1 MQFYPSYGVGSNFQF
16 PSWGQAAGIFA
27 TITPALPACDEGFPE
42 PYNLADGD
50 VLTYVVNAGAPIG
63 ATFNAG
69 PAVQDA
75 GAAEPYNVDTL
86 TLILR
91 VGPASEPTQTANLV
105 GVAAT
110 AAQVAAQINA
120 QITGVQ
126 AIDNAGTLQ
135 ILTDAE
141 GTAARL
147 EVVGGTA
154 LAALTMI
161 ANTDLGSGNV
171 ADIDAVTAAEV
182 VAVAVAASGGQLT
195 GFVTGGQPHLC
206 TVSVGPSASLEVDPG
221 GANTVIRFQGGLIF
235 GVAGSALVPIRWGK
249 SRGFVTVPPEGGGE
263 E

>member
-1 MQFYPSYGVGSNFQF
+1 MQFYTGYASYASIRAFGAAPGV
-16 PSWGQAAGIFA
+16 AGLESPA
-27 TITPALPACDEGFPE
+27 TPACAEGFPE

-50 VLTYVVNAGAPIG
+50 TLTYTPNAGAPIV
-63 ATFNAG
+63 ATFTAG
-69 PAVQDA
+69 PAQQDA

-86 TLILR
+86 TLQLR
-91 VGPASEPTQTANLV
+91 VGPLSEPVQEALLV

-126 AIDNAGTLQ
+126 AFDNAGTLQ

-147 EVVGGTA
+147 QVVGGTA

-161 ANTDLGSGNV
+161 ANVDLGSGNV

-182 VAVAVAASGGQLT
+182 VTIAVAASGATLT
-195 GFVTGGQPHLC
+195 GFVVGGQPHLC
-206 TVSVGPSASLEVDPG
+206 TVATGPSASLAFDPG
-221 GANTVIRFQGGLIF
+221 SANIIIRFAAGPVF
-235 GVAGSALVPIRWGK
+235 GAFGSLFIPIRWGK
-249 SRGFVTVPPEGGGE
+249 SRGFIAVPPEEQAEG
-263 E
+263 